1 MLFTSPPLYPNDQTE
16 KTMKLQDGVYW
27 YREKGLLD
35 ANTYVIK
42 GKQTVL
48 IDPGRGNY
56 LGLLLKEMEED
67 GIAPKEVDVIAITH
81 LHPDHCDATAALKDV
96 SGAEVAV
103 HSSQWEYLDMVLE
116 EVSRFL
122 GTEAKKFAV
131 DIVFDN
137 SLGHTEWR
145 IQHTPGHSP
154 ESICFYAAAKKI
166 LISGDLVF
174 DKGIGRT
181 DLPFGSN
188 EDLIN
193 SINTIS
199 ALDTELLL
207 PGHGAILKGRNT
219 VKRNYDFISE
229 HYLQWIQENKL
240 KSLF

>member
-1 MLFTSPPLYPNDQTE
+1 MQ
-16 KTMKLQDGVYW
+16 LQDGVYW

-35 ANTYVIK
+35 ANTYVIRSE
-42 GKQTVL
+42 QTVL
-48 IDPGRGNY
+48 IDPGLGNY
-56 LGLLLKEMEED
+56 LGLLLKEMQED

-81 LHPDHCDATAALKDV
+81 LHPDHCDAIAALKDA

-103 HSSQWEYLDMVLE
+103 HSSQWEYLDMLLE

-122 GTEAKKFAV
+122 GTGAKKFDV
-131 DIVFDN
+131 DFVFED
-137 SLGHTEWR
+137 SLGHTELR

-154 ESICFYAAAKKI
+154 ESICFYAMDKKT

-188 EDLIN
+188 EDLIS
-193 SINTIS
+193 SINTVS
-199 ALDTELLL
+199 ALDTDLLL
-207 PGHGAILKGRNT
+207 PGHGEILKGRNN

-229 HYLQWIQENKL
+229 HYLQWM
-240 KSLF
+240 